1 MPPVLD
7 APELLEHVEIYDL
20 NLEKLGARRAQPGF
34 WGALARGIT
43 RHLTHAPGVRPAPL
57 CNAPRPFETSMDRF
71 VREYPLLSLYA
82 LAIT

>member
-1 MPPVLD
+1 MPSVLD
-7 APELLEHVEIYDL
+7 APELLEHVEIHDL
-20 NLEKLGARRAQPGF
+20 HIEKPGARRAHAGF
-34 WGALARGIT
+34 WRVLARGIT
-43 RHLTHAPGVRPAPL
+43 RHLTYTPGVRLAPL